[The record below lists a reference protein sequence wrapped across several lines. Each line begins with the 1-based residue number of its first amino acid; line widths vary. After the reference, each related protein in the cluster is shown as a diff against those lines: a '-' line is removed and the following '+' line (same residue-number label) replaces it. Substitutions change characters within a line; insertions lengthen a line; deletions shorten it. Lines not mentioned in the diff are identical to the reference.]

1 MDYIHSAIM
10 QYFVAYVDI
19 SVCMYKA
26 MYFAH
31 TIACGYLSSTGSLM
45 IDRFINAINLVL
57 TVTVLT

>member
-1 MDYIHSAIM
+1 M
-10 QYFVAYVDI
+10 QYVVAYVDI